1 MKVKI
6 LKDQLVGF
14 AWREKGEVVDV
25 DPRRAEQMIRD
36 KAAERAEPVDESEVD
51 SPPDEAS
58 RRETTRRTGRPART
72 GPPELT
78 GEVDPVAPAPGETA
92 VKVGSTETAEVKA
105 NPDGSLVQVSVEE
118 TDPAGESV
126 RPSRPSGRPARAN
139 LVDAA
144 SAKPEESPKDQPK
157 GEKLGPGD
165 AK

>member
-1 MKVKI
+1 MKVKVT
-6 LKDQLVGF
+6 KDQLVGF
-14 AWREKGEVVDV
+14 VWREAGEVVDV

-36 KAAERAEPVDESEVD
+36 KAAERVEPVDESDVF

-78 GEVDPVAPAPGETA
+78 GEVDPTVTAPGETT
-92 VKVGSTETAEVKA
+92 VKVGSTETVEVKA

-118 TDPAGESV
+118 TGPAGESV
-126 RPSRPSGRPARAN
+126 RPAR
-139 LVDAA
+139 
-144 SAKPEESPKDQPK
+144 PK